1 MLKERLISAMIGVVL
16 FFLVIFSNSFI
27 ITAAVL
33 LIVEI
38 ALWEMYHAVG
48 LGEKYVLMIFGAFVP
63 VVFLFDFPGEIPK
76 MSYLVICLYLMV
88 LFAVLV
94 IRHAHYT
101 FGDMSKFF
109 TITLMVSLFFAHIVW
124 IRKEPVFGIWNTIAV
139 FVGAWL
145 TDSCAYFAGRALG
158 RHKLAPVVSPKKTV
172 EGSIGGI
179 IGAAVFMVIYG
190 AIVGRFTS
198 VIPDYKNLVILGLI
212 CGLVSQLGDL
222 SMSAIKREYNIKDY
236 GNIMPGHGGV
246 MDRFDS
252 VLFVAPIVYHMLK
265 ILPIFY
271 VTIG

>member
-1 MLKERLISAMIGVVL
+1 MLKERLISAVIGVVL
-16 FFLVIFSNSFI
+16 FFLVIFSNSLI

-48 LGEKYVLMIFGAFVP
+48 LGDKYVLMIFGAFVP
-63 VVFLFDFPGEIPK
+63 VVFLFDIPGLDQK
-76 MSYLVICLYLMV
+76 LVYLVICLYLMV

-94 IRHAHYT
+94 VRHKYYRFEDLA
-101 FGDMSKFF
+101 KFF

-124 IRKEPVFGIWNTIAV
+124 IRREPVFGLWNTIAV
-139 FVGAWL
+139 FVGSWL
-145 TDSCAYFAGRALG
+145 TDTCAYFAGRALG
-158 RHKLAPVVSPKKTV
+158 RHKLAPVISPKKTV

-179 IGAAVFMVIYG
+179 LGAAVFMLVYG
-190 AIVGRFTS
+190 YIVGQFTAVS
-198 VIPDYKNLVILGLI
+198 PDYLNLAILGLA
-212 CGLVSQLGDL
+212 CGAVSQLGDL

-252 VLFVAPIVYHMLK
+252 VLFVAPLVFHFLRV
-265 ILPIFY
+265 LPIFY
-271 VTIG
+271 VTIA

>member
-16 FFLVIFSNSFI
+16 FFLVLFSNSLI

-48 LGEKYVLMIFGAFVP
+48 LGDKYVLMIFGALVP
-63 VVFLFDFPGEIPK
+63 VVFLFDIPGLNQKIV
-76 MSYLVICLYLMV
+76 YLVICLYLMI

-94 IRHAHYT
+94 VRHRFYRFEDVAR
-101 FGDMSKFF
+101 FF

-124 IRKEPVFGIWNTIAV
+124 IRREPVFGLWNTIAV
-139 FVGAWL
+139 FVGSWL
-145 TDSCAYFAGRALG
+145 TDTCAYFAGRAFG
-158 RHKLAPVVSPKKTV
+158 RHKLAPVISPKKTV
-172 EGSIGGI
+172 EGSIGGVL
-179 IGAAVFMVIYG
+179 GAAVFVLVYG
-190 AIVGRFTS
+190 AIVGRFTA
-198 VIPDYKNLVILGLI
+198 VEPNYGNLFLLGLV
-212 CGLVSQLGDL
+212 CGFVSQLGDL

-252 VLFVAPIVYHMLK
+252 VLFVAPVVYHF
-265 ILPIFY
+265 ISVLPIFY
-271 VTIG
+271 VTIA